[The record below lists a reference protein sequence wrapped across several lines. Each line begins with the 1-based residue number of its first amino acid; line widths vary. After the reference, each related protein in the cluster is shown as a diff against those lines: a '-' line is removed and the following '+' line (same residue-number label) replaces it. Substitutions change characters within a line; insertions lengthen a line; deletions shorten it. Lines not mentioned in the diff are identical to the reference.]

1 MAHTLKPSSPLTSL
15 RILASLLVAN
25 LTPLLQSTAAPSH
38 QQATVIHVIDG
49 DTVKLR
55 IGSRQEHVRLIGI
68 DTPEARPNRR
78 SELQSARSHQDQST
92 ILKLGH
98 QSTEYT
104 RRLLPKG
111 STVQL
116 ESDREPRDHY
126 NRLLGYLWLA
136 NGTMANEEILRAG
149 YGYLLTVP
157 PNIKYRDRL
166 ASAFNEA
173 RKQKRGLWAD
183 SAKVTPSRDA
193 SKPHSHQHH
202 R

>member
-1 MAHTLKPSSPLTSL
+1 MPKTLKPHSPLTPL
-15 RILASLLVAN
+15 RIVASLLIASV
-25 LTPLLQSTAAPSH
+25 TPLLSSVAAPSH

-49 DTVKLR
+49 DTVKLK

-78 SELQSARSHQDQST
+78 ADIQSSRTHQDQKT
-92 ILKLGH
+92 ILKLGQ

-111 STVQL
+111 STVKL

-126 NRLLGYLWLA
+126 NRLLGYVWLP

-166 ASAFNEA
+166 GAAFSEA
-173 RKQKRGLWAD
+173 RKEKRGLWAD
-183 SAKVTPSRDA
+183 TANGAPSREA
-193 SKPHSHQHH
+193 SKPHNHH
-202 R
+202 HH

>member
-1 MAHTLKPSSPLTSL
+1 
-15 RILASLLVAN
+15 
-25 LTPLLQSTAAPSH
+25 
-38 QQATVIHVIDG
+38 
-49 DTVKLR
+49 
-55 IGSRQEHVRLIGI
+55 VRLIGI

-78 SELQSARSHQDQST
+78 AELQSARSHHDQST

-126 NRLLGYLWLA
+126 NRLLGYLWLP
-136 NGTMANEEILRAG
+136 NGTMVNEEILRAG

-157 PNIKYRDRL
+157 PNVKYRDRL
-166 ASAFNEA
+166 ASAFGEA

-183 SAKVTPSRDA
+183 AATVEPSRDTA
-193 SKPHSHQHH
+193 KPHSHQHH